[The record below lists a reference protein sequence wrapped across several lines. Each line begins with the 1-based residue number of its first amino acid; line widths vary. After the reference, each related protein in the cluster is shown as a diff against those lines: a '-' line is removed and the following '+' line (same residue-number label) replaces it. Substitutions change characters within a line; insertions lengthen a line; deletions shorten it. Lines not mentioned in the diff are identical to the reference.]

1 MTPREVAVNS
11 KNRIQNRS
19 GYAMA
24 EAVVGVS
31 VGLVVGVE
39 VNSKDRF
46 RNRSGNKMAEVA
58 VGVVISDSRS

>member
-19 GYAMA
+19 GYATA
-24 EAVVGVS
+24 EAVVGV
-31 VGLVVGVE
+31 VVGVE